1 MEETLKQL
9 PDSPHRRH
17 GSDGQQQSEAD
28 STAIPRNIS
37 LRSGRHMHMCPW
49 NAPNPASVKC
59 DAARHIPHLQQLQE
73 GWQTGFEPATA
84 GTTSRSST
92 N

>member
-1 MEETLKQL
+1 MYSGWGRINATACLLSNAEGPYVSISFRHFL
-9 PDSPHRRH
+9 PDRKRNLGLGSNASPPPAIHRR
-17 GSDGQQQSEAD
+17 A
-28 STAIPRNIS
+28 
-37 LRSGRHMHMCPW
+37 
-49 NAPNPASVKC
+49 
-59 DAARHIPHLQQLQE
+59 LQE

>member
-1 MEETLKQL
+1 MEGMRGLEDVAEAKL
-9 PDSPHRRH
+9 PIDRH
-17 GSDGQQQSEAD
+17 FD
-28 STAIPRNIS
+28 
-37 LRSGRHMHMCPW
+37 
-49 NAPNPASVKC
+49 
-59 DAARHIPHLQQLQE
+59 E